1 MKKKIAKFTWLHNG
15 NYGSLL
21 QAVAL
26 QKFLTA
32 HGYDVTDV
40 DYAASLMTKLLNWWK
55 NKNSPMLFVQ
65 KFNEATRKR
74 RCPHLELFSQ
84 REKKM
89 DEFRRKHLKLT
100 PLCQTPK
107 EVKEA
112 ATNFDIFICG
122 SDQIWSPALMNPVY
136 FLDSVPNN
144 KVKIA
149 YAPSFGVTETT
160 ERKKKQISKY
170 LKAFD
175 YLSVREL
182 EGQKLIHTLIGQEV
196 PIQVDPTMLITK
208 EQWEALAGTPLET
221 KPYIFC
227 YLLTPNSH
235 YIQAV
240 QRFARKKRLPVI
252 LIPTAKGPFDTG
264 FEERVAAGP
273 TEWLNYIENASY
285 VCTDSFHGCIF
296 SAIFEK
302 DFVLFKR
309 FSDKSKTSENS
320 RVYTL
325 SQLLGIEGRLLGQDQ
340 LKDFDQL
347 PPLDFERI
355 RSVIEHKA
363 KSSAEW
369 LLKILETEC
378 RKKE

>member
-1 MKKKIAKFTWLHNG
+1 M
-15 NYGSLL
+15 
-21 QAVAL
+21 
-26 QKFLTA
+26 
-32 HGYDVTDV
+32 
-40 DYAASLMTKLLNWWK
+40 
-55 NKNSPMLFVQ
+55 
-65 KFNEATRKR
+65 
-74 RCPHLELFSQ
+74 
-84 REKKM
+84 
-89 DEFRRKHLKLT
+89 
-100 PLCQTPK
+100 
-107 EVKEA
+107 
-112 ATNFDIFICG
+112 
-122 SDQIWSPALMNPVY
+122 
-136 FLDSVPNN
+136 
-144 KVKIA
+144 
-149 YAPSFGVTETT
+149 
-160 ERKKKQISKY
+160 
-170 LKAFD
+170 KAFD

-240 QRFARKKRLPVI
+240 QRFARKKRLSVI